1 MAASS
6 YLIGAF
12 ILLTLVTA
20 AASLVL
26 FHLGSKRRRTTL
38 VALLLLGGWLAA
50 TYAAAARGLVRF
62 EPRPPTFFLFVAT
75 ALILTILLGFSRLGR
90 ILATTVPL
98 AALVGLQAFRLPLE
112 LLMHRALEEGI
123 MPVQMSYTG
132 RNFDIVTGATAII
145 VAIIAGVAAAPLR
158 RRVVTIWNVMG
169 FLLLANIVTI
179 AIVSTPTPLRL
190 FHNEPPNVW
199 VTHPPFVWLAVFF
212 VPLALLGH
220 ILIFRRLKEERAAV

>member
-1 MAASS
+1 MVASS
-6 YLIGAF
+6 YLTSSF
-12 ILLTLVTA
+12 SILVLVTA
-20 AASLVL
+20 LAALVL
-26 FHLGSKRRRTTL
+26 FHSAIRRVSSTL
-38 VALLLLGGWLAA
+38 TAAILLAA
-50 TYAAAARGLVRF
+50 WLGATWIAAARGLVRF
-62 EPRPPTFFLFVAT
+62 EPRPPTFFLFVAL
-75 ALILTILLGFSRLGR
+75 ALALTIFLGTSRLGGR
-90 ILATTVPL
+90 L
-98 AALVGLQAFRLPLE
+98 AAGVSLVSLIALQAFRLPLE

-145 VAIIAGVAAAPLR
+145 VAIIAAVSGPTLR
-158 RRVVTIWNVMG
+158 RRVVTLWNVMG
-169 FLLLANIVTI
+169 FLLLLNIVTI

-220 ILIFRRLKEERAAV
+220 ILIFRRLKEERAV